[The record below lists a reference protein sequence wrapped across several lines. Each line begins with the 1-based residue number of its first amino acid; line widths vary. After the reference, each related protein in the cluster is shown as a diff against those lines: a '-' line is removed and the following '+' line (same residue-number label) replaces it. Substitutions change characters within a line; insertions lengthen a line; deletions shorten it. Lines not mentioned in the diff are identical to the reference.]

1 MEASGY
7 KMDILFKRY
16 EELLNRLDKSEI
28 WLVENNFADWEQVKK
43 EDTQRYQLRKN
54 IEMQIESIRKTIH
67 NKLDLRYER

>member
-1 MEASGY
+1 M
-7 KMDILFKRY
+7 KDLLQRY

-43 EDTQRYQLRKN
+43 EDAQRYQLRKN